1 MRNFAAVAA
10 GLAPTWWSDKHNK
23 HHALTNEMGVDED
36 IATDPFLF
44 TWPPS
49 PENDSPIRKVQHLT
63 FWVPFMALF
72 ALWRIDSFFFLY

>member
-1 MRNFAAVAA
+1 
-10 GLAPTWWSDKHNK
+10 
-23 HHALTNEMGVDED
+23 MGVDED